1 MTRKRQSGPAWL
13 PERVYLYPYA
23 YVYKPAKSGRT
34 IRLADKDASRAE
46 VMAAFAEAL
55 RKESAAGTVAAM
67 MDQFFASADFKA
79 LALRTQKD
87 YEKSA
92 GKLLKVFGAM
102 PVNQVEPKHVRR
114 YMDLRGVQSQVQANR
129 DKALFSRAFRWAFE
143 RGLADRN
150 PCSGVRQFTE
160 RPRDYY
166 ITDEEYQA
174 VLAHAEPAVKV
185 AMEISYLC
193 AARQGDVLDLR
204 FSAATAEGLFI
215 RQSKTRKEQIKQW
228 SPRLRAA
235 LALAQSSYQPHSPH
249 PEAAVVRNPAG
260 GRYSQRGFISA
271 WHRAQ
276 KAARDATGLPLAFT
290 FHDIKAK
297 SISDAPGT
305 SRDKQRFSGHKTE
318 AQIATY
324 DRKVESVPALDDL
337 IEQAKQQEKARGYSG
352 GYSKNIPDEA

>member
-1 MTRKRQSGPAWL
+1 MSVIGGPDH
-13 PERVYLYPYA
+13 PYA

-174 VLAHAEPAVKV
+174 VLAHAEPAVYV
-185 AMEISYLC
+185 AMELSYLC
-193 AARQGDVLDLR
+193 AARQGDILGMT
-204 FSAATAEGLFI
+204 FAAIRPDGVFI
-215 RQSKTRKEQIKQW
+215 RQGKTGKKQIKLW
-228 SPRLRAA
+228 SPRLQAAIDVARAA
-235 LALAQSSYQPHSPH
+235 YAPSEPH
-249 PEAAVVRNPAG
+249 PDAPVVRCPTG
-260 GRYSQRGFISA
+260 GKYSQRGFISA

-276 KAARDATGLPLAFT
+276 AAAREATGLPLAFT

-297 SISDAPGT
+297 SISDAPGA

-318 AQIATY
+318 AQVTAY
-324 DRKVESVPALDDL
+324 DRKVEAVMALDAMQ
-337 IEQAKQQEKARGYSG
+337 EKEKQQEKARGYSG

>member
-1 MTRKRQSGPAWL
+1 MAGKRQGGPDWL
-13 PERVYLYPYA
+13 PARVYLYPAA
-23 YVYKPAKSGRT
+23 YIYRPKGSTRSIK
-34 IRLADKDASRAE
+34 LAHRDATKAE

-67 MDQFFASADFKA
+67 MDGFFASADFKV

-92 GKLLKVFGAM
+92 AKLLKVFGAM

-174 VLAHAEPAVKV
+174 VLAHAEPAVRV
-185 AMEISYLC
+185 AMELSYLC
-193 AARQGDVLDLR
+193 AARQGDILGMT
-204 FSAATAEGLFI
+204 FAAIRPDGVFI
-215 RQSKTRKEQIKQW
+215 RQGKTGKKQIKLW
-228 SPRLRAA
+228 SPRLQAAIDVARAA
-235 LALAQSSYQPHSPH
+235 YAPSEPH
-249 PEAAVVRNPAG
+249 PDAPVVRCPTG

-276 KAARDATGLPLAFT
+276 AAAREATGLPLAFT

-297 SISDAPGT
+297 SISDAPGA

-318 AQIATY
+318 AQVTAY
-324 DRKVESVPALDDL
+324 DRKVEAVMALDAMQ
-337 IEQAKQQEKARGYSG
+337 EQAKREV
-352 GYSKNIPDEA
+352 